1 MRGRG
6 RAAAGGAAAWR
17 AVAGRAA
24 AGGAAAW
31 RLAAGRRAA
40 AGRAAAGGALLAAV
54 LLAAP
59 ALAAGGRGDLRV
71 ELRDADTA
79 AAPGHLL
86 ATVSLSGSAW
96 DGGHLAPGAFTAMVD
111 GRPATVGRAEP
122 LAATGRRLAVMLVVD
137 TSGSMLAGGNIAL
150 ARAAADRFATE
161 LRDGTRIGVIAFA
174 TRPRVVQPLTT
185 DRRRVRAAIAGLRA
199 AGDTALRDAV
209 VRAAGLLAREA
220 GQRTMVLLSD
230 GRDDGSRAT
239 FRQAVAAA
247 RAAKVAV
254 YTIGL
259 TVPGYEQ
266 DPEAL
271 RELSRRTG
279 VTAVTGASGADLA
292 GLYQRLGQELAS
304 QYVVEVALPAG
315 TPRTAAFE
323 LTVDVGGTS
332 RTVRRTLLLGPPA
345 AGPAPPPGLSPA
357 PALAWPE
364 RAHGRHLVAA
374 LAFVATLLAGLALLA
389 ATPGPRLPVRGLRKR
404 LSPYSLTPAVA
415 DRRPTTVFGSSELAG
430 RATAMAESLV
440 RRGHLEETFL
450 DRLEAAGLNLRVAE
464 FLLISLGCAFGL
476 PLLTLAATRSLP
488 LTLATVPLGVA
499 VPLLFLSL
507 RAGRRQARFE
517 EQLPGTLHLLAGALQ
532 AGHSLQQ
539 AVVTAAQE
547 AGDPIAGELQRVL
560 TEARL
565 GRPLEEAFDAM
576 AERMGSLDFKWTVM
590 AINLQRQVG
599 GNLAEVLTTV
609 GQTIRERSA
618 LKRQVRAL
626 SAEGR
631 LSCAVLTVLPVLMF
645 GALLVFNP
653 VFLSPLYTTRTGL
666 LMLAAAGVLMAGG
679 VAWMKKLTEIE
690 V

>member
-1 MRGRG
+1 MRT
-6 RAAAGGAAAWR
+6 RAVACRSLLAGLLLAGGSLAVPGGAAA
-17 AVAGRAA
+17 GQ
-24 AGGAAAW
+24 GE
-31 RLAAGRRAA
+31 
-40 AGRAAAGGALLAAV
+40 
-54 LLAAP
+54 
-59 ALAAGGRGDLRV
+59 LRV

-79 AAPGHLL
+79 SKPGHLL
-86 ATVSLSGSAW
+86 ATVALSGSAW
-96 DGGHLAPGAFTAMVD
+96 EGGRLGAGAFRATVD
-111 GRPATVGRAEP
+111 GRSATVGRAEP
-122 LAATGRRLAVMLVVD
+122 LEATGRRLAVMLVVD
-137 TSGSMLAGGNIAL
+137 TSGSMLAGDNIGL

-161 LRDGTRIGVIAFA
+161 LRDGTRVGVVAFA

-199 AGDTALRDAV
+199 AGDTALRDTV
-209 VRAAGLLAREA
+209 VQASRLLARET

-239 FRQAVAAA
+239 FEQAVAAA
-247 RAAKVAV
+247 KAANVAI

-279 VTAVTGASGADLA
+279 VRAVTGASGTDLA

-304 QYVVEVALPAG
+304 QYVVDVELPAG
-315 TPRTAAFE
+315 TERTAAFE
-323 LTVDVGGTS
+323 LTVEAGGAS
-332 RTVRRTLLLGPPA
+332 RTVRRLLLLGPRA
-345 AGPAPPPGLSPA
+345 AGPGVPTGPPPA
-357 PALAWPE
+357 PALSALE
-364 RAHGRHLVAA
+364 REQARYVVAA
-374 LAFVATLLAGLALLA
+374 LVFVATLLAGLALLGA
-389 ATPGPRLPVRGLRKR
+389 GPGLSVRGLRRR
-404 LSPYSLTPAVA
+404 LAPYSLTPTVA
-415 DRRPTTVFGSSELAG
+415 DRRRATVFGSSELAG

-440 RRGHLEETFL
+440 RRGHLEEAFL

-464 FLLISLGCAFGL
+464 YLLVSLGSTFGL
-476 PLLTLAATRSLP
+476 PLLALVATRSLV
-488 LTLATVPLGVA
+488 LTLAA
-499 VPLLFLSL
+499 VPVGTVVPFLFLSL
-507 RAGRRQARFE
+507 RAARRRARFE
-517 EQLPGTLHLLAGALQ
+517 EQLPGTLQLLAGALQ

-539 AVVTAAQE
+539 AVATTAQE

-565 GRPLEEAFDAM
+565 GRALEEAFEAM
-576 AERMGSLDFKWTVM
+576 AQRMGSVDFEWTVM

-599 GNLAEVLTTV
+599 GNLAEVLGTV

-631 LSCAVLTVLPVLMF
+631 LSCTILTVLPVLMF

-666 LMLAAAGVLMAGG
+666 LMLAVAAVLMVVG
-679 VAWMKKLTEIE
+679 VVWMKKLTEIE

>member
-1 MRGRG
+1 MRT
-6 RAAAGGAAAWR
+6 RAVACRSLLAALLLAGGSLAVPGGAAA
-17 AVAGRAA
+17 GQ
-24 AGGAAAW
+24 GG
-31 RLAAGRRAA
+31 
-40 AGRAAAGGALLAAV
+40 
-54 LLAAP
+54 
-59 ALAAGGRGDLRV
+59 LRV

-79 AAPGHLL
+79 SKPGHLL
-86 ATVSLSGSAW
+86 ATVALSGSAW
-96 DGGHLAPGAFTAMVD
+96 EGGHLGAGAFRTTVD
-111 GRPATVGRAEP
+111 GRSATVGRAEP
-122 LAATGRRLAVMLVVD
+122 LEATGRRLAVMLVVD
-137 TSGSMLAGGNIAL
+137 TSGSMLAGDNIGL

-161 LRDGTRIGVIAFA
+161 LRDGTRVGVVAFA

-185 DRRRVRAAIAGLRA
+185 DRRRVRAAVAGLRA

-209 VRAAGLLAREA
+209 VQASRLIARET

-239 FRQAVAAA
+239 FEQAVAAA

-279 VTAVTGASGADLA
+279 VRAVTGASGTDLA

-304 QYVVEVALPAG
+304 QYVVDVELPAG
-315 TPRTAAFE
+315 TERTAAFE
-323 LTVDVGGTS
+323 LTVEAGGAS
-332 RTVRRTLLLGPPA
+332 RTVRRLLLLGPRA
-345 AGPAPPPGLSPA
+345 AGPAVPTGPPPA
-357 PALAWPE
+357 PALSALE
-364 RAHGRHLVAA
+364 REQARYVVAA
-374 LAFVATLLAGLALLA
+374 LVFVAALLAGLALLGA
-389 ATPGPRLPVRGLRKR
+389 GPVLPVRGLRKR
-404 LSPYSLTPAVA
+404 LAPYSLTPTVA
-415 DRRPTTVFGSSELAG
+415 DRRRATVFGSSELAG

-440 RRGHLEETFL
+440 RRGHLEEAFL

-464 FLLISLGCAFGL
+464 YLLVSLGSTFGL
-476 PLLTLAATRSLP
+476 PLLALVATRSLVV
-488 LTLATVPLGVA
+488 TLAA
-499 VPLLFLSL
+499 VPVGTVVPFLFLSL
-507 RAGRRQARFE
+507 RAARRRARFE
-517 EQLPGTLHLLAGALQ
+517 EQLPGTLQLLAGALQ

-539 AVVTAAQE
+539 AVATAAQE

-565 GRPLEEAFDAM
+565 GRPLEEAFEAM
-576 AERMGSLDFKWTVM
+576 AQRMGSVDFEWTVM

-599 GNLAEVLTTV
+599 GNLAEVLGTV

-631 LSCAVLTVLPVLMF
+631 LSCTILTVLPVLMF

-666 LMLAAAGVLMAGG
+666 LMLAVAAVLMVVG
-679 VAWMKKLTEIE
+679 VVWMKKLTEIE

>member
-1 MRGRG
+1 MRTRTVACRSLLAGLLLAG
-6 RAAAGGAAAWR
+6 GTLAVPGGAAA
-17 AVAGRAA
+17 GQ
-24 AGGAAAW
+24 GE
-31 RLAAGRRAA
+31 
-40 AGRAAAGGALLAAV
+40 
-54 LLAAP
+54 
-59 ALAAGGRGDLRV
+59 LRV

-79 AAPGHLL
+79 SKPGHLL
-86 ATVSLSGSAW
+86 ATVALSGSAW
-96 DGGHLAPGAFTAMVD
+96 DGGRLGAGAFSATVD

-122 LAATGRRLAVMLVVD
+122 LEATGRRLAVMLVVD
-137 TSGSMLAGGNIAL
+137 TSGSMLAGDNIGL

-161 LRDGTRIGVIAFA
+161 LRDGTRVGVVAFA

-209 VRAAGLLAREA
+209 VRASRLLAGEA

-230 GRDDGSRAT
+230 GRDDGSRAS
-239 FRQAVAAA
+239 FEQAIAAA

-279 VTAVTGASGADLA
+279 VRAVTGASGADLA

-304 QYVVEVALPAG
+304 QYVVDVELPAG
-315 TPRTAAFE
+315 TERTAAFE
-323 LTVDVGGTS
+323 LTVQTDGAS
-332 RTVRRTLLLGPPA
+332 RTVRRTLLLRPRA
-345 AGPAPPPGLSPA
+345 AGPALPTGPPPA
-357 PALAWPE
+357 PALTALE
-364 RAHGRHLVAA
+364 REQARYLAAA
-374 LAFVATLLAGLALLA
+374 LVFAATLLGGLALLGA
-389 ATPGPRLPVRGLRKR
+389 GPGLPVRGLRKR
-404 LSPYSLTPAVA
+404 LAPYSLTPAVE
-415 DRRPTTVFGSSELAG
+415 DRRPATMLGSSELAG

-440 RRGHLEETFL
+440 RRGHLEEAFL
-450 DRLEAAGLNLRVAE
+450 DRLEAAGMNLRVAE
-464 FLLISLGCAFGL
+464 YLLVSLGSTFGL
-476 PLLTLAATRSLP
+476 PLLALVATRNLVLTLAAVP
-488 LTLATVPLGVA
+488 VGTVAPF
-499 VPLLFLSL
+499 LFLSL
-507 RAGRRQARFE
+507 RAARRRARFE
-517 EQLPGTLHLLAGALQ
+517 QQLPGALQLLAGALQ

-539 AVVTAAQE
+539 AVATAAQE

-565 GRPLEEAFDAM
+565 GRPLEEAFEAM
-576 AERMGSLDFKWTVM
+576 AGRMGSVDFEWTVM

-599 GNLAEVLTTV
+599 GNLAEVLGTV

-631 LSCAVLTVLPVLMF
+631 LSCTILTVLPVLMF

-666 LMLAAAGVLMAGG
+666 LMLTVAAVLMVVGI
-679 VAWMKKLTEIE
+679 VWMKKLTEIE

>member
-1 MRGRG
+1 
-6 RAAAGGAAAWR
+6 
-17 AVAGRAA
+17 
-24 AGGAAAW
+24 
-31 RLAAGRRAA
+31 
-40 AGRAAAGGALLAAV
+40 
-54 LLAAP
+54 
-59 ALAAGGRGDLRV
+59 
-71 ELRDADTA
+71 
-79 AAPGHLL
+79 
-86 ATVSLSGSAW
+86 
-96 DGGHLAPGAFTAMVD
+96 
-111 GRPATVGRAEP
+111 
-122 LAATGRRLAVMLVVD
+122 
-137 TSGSMLAGGNIAL
+137 MLAGGNIAL

-161 LRDGTRIGVIAFA
+161 LRAGTRIGVVAFA

-209 VRAAGLLAREA
+209 VRAAGLLAKEA
-220 GQRTMVLLSD
+220 GQRTIVLLSD

-239 FRQAVAAA
+239 LQQAVAAA
-247 RAAKVAV
+247 RAARVAV

-292 GLYQRLGQELAS
+292 GLYQRLGEELAS
-304 QYVVEVALPAG
+304 QYVVDVALPAG

-323 LTVDVGGTS
+323 LTVEVGGTS
-332 RTVRRTLLLGPPA
+332 RTVRRTLLLGPRDP
-345 AGPAPPPGLSPA
+345 GPGVPPGSGVPPSPPPA
-357 PALAWPE
+357 PALAWLE
-364 RAHGRHLVAA
+364 RPHGRQLVAA
-374 LAFVATLLAGLALLA
+374 LAFAATLLAALALLGA
-389 ATPGPRLPVRGLRKR
+389 GPRPGVPVRGLRKR

-415 DRRPTTVFGSSELAG
+415 DRRPATVFGSSALAG
-430 RATAMAESLV
+430 RATAMAETLV
-440 RRGHLEETFL
+440 RRGHLEEAFL

-464 FLLISLGCAFGL
+464 YLLVSLGCTFGL
-476 PLLTLAATRSLP
+476 PLLALVATRSLP
-488 LTLATVPLGVA
+488 LTLAAVPLGTVA
-499 VPLLFLSL
+499 PFLFLSL
-507 RAGRRQARFE
+507 RAARRRARFE
-517 EQLPGTLHLLAGALQ
+517 EQLPGTLQLLAGALQ

-539 AVVTAAQE
+539 AVATAAQE
-547 AGDPIAGELQRVL
+547 AADPIAAELQRVL

-576 AERMGSLDFKWTVM
+576 AERMGSIDFQWTVM

-599 GNLAEVLTTV
+599 GNLAEVLGTV

-631 LSCAVLTVLPVLMF
+631 LSCAILTVLPVLMF

-666 LMLAAAGVLMAGG
+666 LMLAAAAVLMAGG
-679 VAWMKKLTEIE
+679 VVWMKKLTEIK

>member
-1 MRGRG
+1 MRS
-6 RAAAGGAAAWR
+6 R
-17 AVAGRAA
+17 AVAGRS
-24 AGGAAAW
+24 
-31 RLAAGRRAA
+31 
-40 AGRAAAGGALLAAV
+40 LLAAL
-54 LLAAP
+54 LLAGGW
-59 ALAAGGRGDLRV
+59 LAVPGEGVRAGQGELRV

-79 AAPGHLL
+79 TAPGHLL
-86 ATVSLSGSAW
+86 ATVSLSGSAFH
-96 DGGHLAPGAFTAMVD
+96 GGRLAAGAFRATVD

-122 LAATGRRLAVMLVVD
+122 LEATGRRLAVMLVVD
-137 TSGSMLAGGNIAL
+137 TSGSMLAGDNIGL
-150 ARAAADRFATE
+150 ARAAADRFATD
-161 LRDGTRIGVIAFA
+161 LRDGIRIGVVAFA

-209 VRAAGLLAREA
+209 VLASGLLAREA

-239 FRQAVAAA
+239 FEQAVAAA
-247 RAAKVAV
+247 RAANVAV

-292 GLYQRLGQELAS
+292 GLYQRLGEELAS
-304 QYVVEVALPAG
+304 QYVVDVALPAG
-315 TPRTAAFE
+315 TRRTAAFE
-323 LTVDVGGTS
+323 LTVEVGGTS
-332 RTVRRTLLLGPPA
+332 RTVRRMLLLGPRVGGPA
-345 AGPAPPPGLSPA
+345 MPAGPPPA
-357 PALAWPE
+357 PALEALE
-364 RAHGRHLVAA
+364 REQGRYVVAA
-374 LAFVATLLAGLALLA
+374 LAFVATLLAGLALLGA
-389 ATPGPRLPVRGLRKR
+389 GPGPGLPVRGLRKR
-404 LSPYSLTPAVA
+404 LSPYSLTPTVA
-415 DRRPTTVFGSSELAG
+415 DRRPATVFGSSELAG

-440 RRGHLEETFL
+440 RRGHLEEAFL

-464 FLLISLGCAFGL
+464 YLLVSLGSAFGL
-476 PLLTLAATRSLP
+476 PLLVLVATRSLM
-488 LTLATVPLGVA
+488 LTLAAVPLGTV
-499 VPLLFLSL
+499 VPFLFLAL
-507 RAGRRQARFE
+507 RAARRRARFE
-517 EQLPGTLHLLAGALQ
+517 EQLPGTLQLLAGALQ

-539 AVVTAAQE
+539 AVATAAKE
-547 AGDPIAGELQRVL
+547 AGDPVAGELQRVL

-565 GRPLEEAFDAM
+565 GRPLEEAFEAM
-576 AERMGSLDFKWTVM
+576 AERMGSIDFEWTVM

-599 GNLAEVLTTV
+599 GNLAEVLGTV

-631 LSCAVLTVLPVLMF
+631 LSCAILTVLPVLMF

-666 LMLAAAGVLMAGG
+666 LMLAAAAVLMAGG
-679 VAWMKKLTEIE
+679 VVWMKKLTEIE

>member
-1 MRGRG
+1 MR
-6 RAAAGGAAAWR
+6 AG
-17 AVAGRAA
+17 AVACRS
-24 AGGAAAW
+24 
-31 RLAAGRRAA
+31 
-40 AGRAAAGGALLAAV
+40 LLAAV
-54 LLAAP
+54 LLAGGSLAVP
-59 ALAAGGRGDLRV
+59 GAAAAGQGELRV

-79 AAPGHLL
+79 SAPGHLL

-96 DGGHLAPGAFTAMVD
+96 DGGRLAAGAFRATVD
-111 GRPATVGRAEP
+111 GSPAPVGRAEP
-122 LAATGRRLAVMLVVD
+122 LEATGRRLAVMLVVD
-137 TSGSMLAGGNIAL
+137 TSGSMLAGDNIGL

-161 LRDGTRIGVIAFA
+161 LRDGIRIGVVAFA

-209 VRAAGLLAREA
+209 VLASGLLAREA

-239 FRQAVAAA
+239 FEQAVAAA
-247 RAAKVAV
+247 RAANVAV

-292 GLYQRLGQELAS
+292 GLYQRLGEELAS
-304 QYVVEVALPAG
+304 QYVVDVALPAG
-315 TPRTAAFE
+315 TRRTAAFE
-323 LTVDVGGTS
+323 LTVEVGGTS
-332 RTVRRTLLLGPPA
+332 RTVRRMLLLGPRAGGPA
-345 AGPAPPPGLSPA
+345 MPAGPPPA
-357 PALAWPE
+357 PALEALE
-364 RAHGRHLVAA
+364 REQGRYVVAA
-374 LAFVATLLAGLALLA
+374 LAFVATLLAGLALLGA
-389 ATPGPRLPVRGLRKR
+389 GPGLPIRGLRKR
-404 LSPYSLTPAVA
+404 LSPYSLTPTVA
-415 DRRPTTVFGSSELAG
+415 DPRPATVFGSSELAG

-440 RRGHLEETFL
+440 RRGHLEEAFL

-464 FLLISLGCAFGL
+464 YLLVSLGSAFGL
-476 PLLTLAATRSLP
+476 PLLVLVATRSLM
-488 LTLATVPLGVA
+488 LTLAAVPLGTV
-499 VPLLFLSL
+499 VPFLFLAL
-507 RAGRRQARFE
+507 RAARRRARFE
-517 EQLPGTLHLLAGALQ
+517 EQLPGTLQLLAGALQ

-539 AVVTAAQE
+539 AVATAAQE
-547 AGDPIAGELQRVL
+547 AGDPVAGELQRVL

-565 GRPLEEAFDAM
+565 GRPLEEAFEAM
-576 AERMGSLDFKWTVM
+576 AERMGSIDFEWTVM

-599 GNLAEVLTTV
+599 GNLAEVLGTV

-631 LSCAVLTVLPVLMF
+631 LSCAILTVLPVLMF

-666 LMLAAAGVLMAGG
+666 LMLAAAAVLMAGG
-679 VAWMKKLTEIE
+679 VVWMKKLTEIE

>member
-1 MRGRG
+1 MR
-6 RAAAGGAAAWR
+6 AG
-17 AVAGRAA
+17 AVACRS
-24 AGGAAAW
+24 
-31 RLAAGRRAA
+31 
-40 AGRAAAGGALLAAV
+40 LLAAV
-54 LLAAP
+54 LLAGGS
-59 ALAAGGRGDLRV
+59 LAVPGAATAGQGELRV

-79 AAPGHLL
+79 SAPGHLL

-96 DGGHLAPGAFTAMVD
+96 DGGRLAAGAFRATVD
-111 GRPATVGRAEP
+111 GSPAPVGRAEP
-122 LAATGRRLAVMLVVD
+122 LEATGRRLAVMLVVD
-137 TSGSMLAGGNIAL
+137 TSGSMLAGDNIGL

-161 LRDGTRIGVIAFA
+161 LRDGIRIGVVAFA

-209 VRAAGLLAREA
+209 VLASGRLAREA

-239 FRQAVAAA
+239 FEQAVAAA
-247 RAAKVAV
+247 RAANVAV

-292 GLYQRLGQELAS
+292 GLYQRLGEELAS
-304 QYVVEVALPAG
+304 QYVVDVALPAG
-315 TPRTAAFE
+315 TRRTAAFE
-323 LTVDVGGTS
+323 LTVEVGGTS
-332 RTVRRTLLLGPPA
+332 RTVRRMLLLGPRAGGPA
-345 AGPAPPPGLSPA
+345 MPAGPPPA
-357 PALAWPE
+357 PALEALE
-364 RAHGRHLVAA
+364 REQGRYVVAA
-374 LAFVATLLAGLALLA
+374 LAFVATLLAGLALLGA
-389 ATPGPRLPVRGLRKR
+389 RPGLPVRALRKR
-404 LSPYSLTPAVA
+404 LSPYSLTPTVA
-415 DRRPTTVFGSSELAG
+415 GPRPATVFGSSELAG

-440 RRGHLEETFL
+440 RRGHLEEAFL

-464 FLLISLGCAFGL
+464 YLLVSLGSAFGL
-476 PLLTLAATRSLP
+476 PLLVLVATRSLM
-488 LTLATVPLGVA
+488 LTLAAVPLGTV
-499 VPLLFLSL
+499 VPFLFLAL
-507 RAGRRQARFE
+507 RAARRRARFE
-517 EQLPGTLHLLAGALQ
+517 EQLPGTLQLLAGALQ

-539 AVVTAAQE
+539 AVATAAQE
-547 AGDPIAGELQRVL
+547 AGDPVAGELQRVL

-565 GRPLEEAFDAM
+565 GRPLEEAFEAM
-576 AERMGSLDFKWTVM
+576 AERMGSIDFEWTVM

-599 GNLAEVLTTV
+599 GNLAKVLGTV

-631 LSCAVLTVLPVLMF
+631 LSCAILTVLPVLMF

-666 LMLAAAGVLMAGG
+666 LMLAAAAVLMAGG
-679 VAWMKKLTEIE
+679 VVWMKKLTEIE

>member
-1 MRGRG
+1 MR
-6 RAAAGGAAAWR
+6 AG
-17 AVAGRAA
+17 AVACRS
-24 AGGAAAW
+24 
-31 RLAAGRRAA
+31 
-40 AGRAAAGGALLAAV
+40 LLAAV
-54 LLAAP
+54 LLAGGSLAVP
-59 ALAAGGRGDLRV
+59 GAAAAGQGELRV

-79 AAPGHLL
+79 SAPGHLL

-96 DGGHLAPGAFTAMVD
+96 DGGRLAAGAFRATVD
-111 GRPATVGRAEP
+111 GSPAPVGRAEP
-122 LAATGRRLAVMLVVD
+122 LEATGRRLAVMLVVD
-137 TSGSMLAGGNIAL
+137 TSGSMLAGDNIGL

-161 LRDGTRIGVIAFA
+161 LRDGIRIGVVAFA

-209 VRAAGLLAREA
+209 VLASGRLAREA

-239 FRQAVAAA
+239 FEQAVAAA
-247 RAAKVAV
+247 RAANVAV

-292 GLYQRLGQELAS
+292 GLYQRLGEELAS
-304 QYVVEVALPAG
+304 QYVVDVALPAG
-315 TPRTAAFE
+315 TRRTAAFE
-323 LTVDVGGTS
+323 LTVEVGGTS
-332 RTVRRTLLLGPPA
+332 RTVRRMLLLGPRAGGPA
-345 AGPAPPPGLSPA
+345 MPAGPPPA
-357 PALAWPE
+357 PALEALE
-364 RAHGRHLVAA
+364 REQGRYVVAA
-374 LAFVATLLAGLALLA
+374 LAFVATLLAGLALLGA
-389 ATPGPRLPVRGLRKR
+389 RPGLPVRALRKR
-404 LSPYSLTPAVA
+404 LSPYSLTPTVA
-415 DRRPTTVFGSSELAG
+415 DPRPATVFGSSELAG

-440 RRGHLEETFL
+440 RRGHLEEAFL

-464 FLLISLGCAFGL
+464 YLLVSLGSAFGL
-476 PLLTLAATRSLP
+476 PLLVLVATRSLM
-488 LTLATVPLGVA
+488 LTLAAVPLGTV
-499 VPLLFLSL
+499 VPFLFLAL
-507 RAGRRQARFE
+507 RAARRRAKFE
-517 EQLPGTLHLLAGALQ
+517 EQLPGTLQLLAGALQ

-539 AVVTAAQE
+539 AVATAAQE
-547 AGDPIAGELQRVL
+547 AGDPVAGELQRVL

-565 GRPLEEAFDAM
+565 GRPLEEAFEAM
-576 AERMGSLDFKWTVM
+576 AERMGSIDFEWTVM

-599 GNLAEVLTTV
+599 GNLAEVLGTV

-631 LSCAVLTVLPVLMF
+631 LSCAILTVLPVLMF

-666 LMLAAAGVLMAGG
+666 LMLAAAAVLMAGG
-679 VAWMKKLTEIE
+679 VVWMKKLTEIE

>member
-1 MRGRG
+1 MR
-6 RAAAGGAAAWR
+6 AG
-17 AVAGRAA
+17 AVACRS
-24 AGGAAAW
+24 
-31 RLAAGRRAA
+31 
-40 AGRAAAGGALLAAV
+40 LLAAV
-54 LLAAP
+54 LLAGGSLAVP
-59 ALAAGGRGDLRV
+59 GAAAAGQGELRV

-79 AAPGHLL
+79 SAPGHLL

-96 DGGHLAPGAFTAMVD
+96 DGGRLAAGAFRATVD
-111 GRPATVGRAEP
+111 GSPAPVGRAEP
-122 LAATGRRLAVMLVVD
+122 LEATGRRLAVMLVVD
-137 TSGSMLAGGNIAL
+137 TSGSMLAGDNIGL

-161 LRDGTRIGVIAFA
+161 LRDGIRIGVVAFA

-209 VRAAGLLAREA
+209 VLASGRLAREA

-239 FRQAVAAA
+239 FEQAVAAA
-247 RAAKVAV
+247 RAANVAV

-292 GLYQRLGQELAS
+292 GLYQRLGEELAS
-304 QYVVEVALPAG
+304 QYVVDVALPAG
-315 TPRTAAFE
+315 TRRTAAFE
-323 LTVDVGGTS
+323 LTVEVGGTS
-332 RTVRRTLLLGPPA
+332 RTVRRMLLLGPRAGGPA
-345 AGPAPPPGLSPA
+345 MPAGPPPA
-357 PALAWPE
+357 PALEALE
-364 RAHGRHLVAA
+364 REQGRYVVAA
-374 LAFVATLLAGLALLA
+374 LAFVATLLAGLALLGA
-389 ATPGPRLPVRGLRKR
+389 GPGLPVRALRKR
-404 LSPYSLTPAVA
+404 LSPYSLTPTVA
-415 DRRPTTVFGSSELAG
+415 GPRPATVFGSSELAG

-440 RRGHLEETFL
+440 RRGHLEEAFL

-464 FLLISLGCAFGL
+464 YLLVSLGSAFGL
-476 PLLTLAATRSLP
+476 PLLVLVATRSLM
-488 LTLATVPLGVA
+488 LTLAAVPLGTV
-499 VPLLFLSL
+499 VPFLFLAL
-507 RAGRRQARFE
+507 RAARRRARFE
-517 EQLPGTLHLLAGALQ
+517 EQLPGTLQLLAGALQ

-539 AVVTAAQE
+539 AVATAAQE
-547 AGDPIAGELQRVL
+547 AGDPVAGELQRVL

-565 GRPLEEAFDAM
+565 GRPLEEAFEAM
-576 AERMGSLDFKWTVM
+576 AERMGSIDFEWTVM

-599 GNLAEVLTTV
+599 GNLAEVLGTV

-631 LSCAVLTVLPVLMF
+631 LSCAILTVLPVLMF

-666 LMLAAAGVLMAGG
+666 LMLAAAAVLMAGG
-679 VAWMKKLTEIE
+679 VVWMKKLTEIE

>member
-1 MRGRG
+1 MR
-6 RAAAGGAAAWR
+6 AG
-17 AVAGRAA
+17 AVACRS
-24 AGGAAAW
+24 
-31 RLAAGRRAA
+31 
-40 AGRAAAGGALLAAV
+40 LLAAV
-54 LLAAP
+54 LLAGGS
-59 ALAAGGRGDLRV
+59 LAVPGAATAGQGELRV

-79 AAPGHLL
+79 SAPGHLL

-96 DGGHLAPGAFTAMVD
+96 DGGRLAAGAFRATVD
-111 GRPATVGRAEP
+111 GSPAPVGRAEP
-122 LAATGRRLAVMLVVD
+122 LEATGRRLAVMLVVD
-137 TSGSMLAGGNIAL
+137 TSGSMLAGDNIGL

-161 LRDGTRIGVIAFA
+161 LRDGIRIGVVAFA

-209 VRAAGLLAREA
+209 VLASGLLAREA

-239 FRQAVAAA
+239 FEQAVAAA
-247 RAAKVAV
+247 RAANVAV

-292 GLYQRLGQELAS
+292 GLYQRLGEELAS
-304 QYVVEVALPAG
+304 QYVVDVALPAG
-315 TPRTAAFE
+315 TRRTAAFE
-323 LTVDVGGTS
+323 LTVEVGGTS
-332 RTVRRTLLLGPPA
+332 STVRRMLLLGPRAGGPA
-345 AGPAPPPGLSPA
+345 MPAGPPPA
-357 PALAWPE
+357 PALEALE
-364 RAHGRHLVAA
+364 REQGRHVVAA
-374 LAFVATLLAGLALLA
+374 LAFVATLLAGLALLGA
-389 ATPGPRLPVRGLRKR
+389 RPGLPVRALRKR
-404 LSPYSLTPAVA
+404 LSPYSLTPTVA
-415 DRRPTTVFGSSELAG
+415 GPRPATVFGSSELAG

-440 RRGHLEETFL
+440 RRGHLEEAFL

-464 FLLISLGCAFGL
+464 YLLVSLGSAFGL
-476 PLLTLAATRSLP
+476 PLLVLVATRSLM
-488 LTLATVPLGVA
+488 LTLAAVPLGTV
-499 VPLLFLSL
+499 VPFLFLAL
-507 RAGRRQARFE
+507 RAARRRARFE
-517 EQLPGTLHLLAGALQ
+517 EQLPGTLQLLAGALQ

-539 AVVTAAQE
+539 AVATAAQE
-547 AGDPIAGELQRVL
+547 AGDPVAGELQRVL

-565 GRPLEEAFDAM
+565 GRPLEEAFEAM
-576 AERMGSLDFKWTVM
+576 AERMGSIDFEWTVM

-599 GNLAEVLTTV
+599 GNLAEVLGTV

-631 LSCAVLTVLPVLMF
+631 LSCAILTVLPVLMF

-666 LMLAAAGVLMAGG
+666 LMLAAAAVLMAGG
-679 VAWMKKLTEIE
+679 VVWMKKLTEIE

>member
-1 MRGRG
+1 MRAQAVGRG
-6 RAAAGGAAAWR
+6 
-17 AVAGRAA
+17 AVAG
-24 AGGAAAW
+24 W
-31 RLAAGRRAA
+31 S
-40 AGRAAAGGALLAAV
+40 LLAALV
-54 LLAAP
+54 L
-59 ALAAGGRGDLRV
+59 AGGPLAGPAAALGAASGQGELRV

-79 AAPGHLL
+79 SAPGHLL
-86 ATVSLSGSAW
+86 ATVSLSGSAYR
-96 DGGHLAPGAFTAMVD
+96 GGRLPAGAFRATVG

-137 TSGSMLAGGNIAL
+137 TSGSMLAGDNIGL
-150 ARAAADRFATE
+150 ARAAADGFATG
-161 LRDGTRIGVIAFA
+161 LRDGTRIGVVAFA

-209 VRAAGLLAREA
+209 VRASGLLAREA

-239 FRQAVAAA
+239 FTEAVAAA
-247 RAAKVAV
+247 RAARVAV

-266 DPEAL
+266 DPGAL

-292 GLYQRLGQELAS
+292 GLYRRIGEELAS
-304 QYVVEVALPAG
+304 QYVVDVALPAG

-332 RTVRRTLLLGPPA
+332 RTVRRTLLLGPRA
-345 AGPAPPPGLSPA
+345 AEPAPPTGPPPA

-364 RAHGRHLVAA
+364 RAQGRYLVAA
-374 LAFVATLLAGLALLA
+374 LAFVATLLAGLALLGA
-389 ATPGPRLPVRGLRKR
+389 GPRPGLGFRGLRRR
-404 LSPYSLTPAVA
+404 LSPYSLTPTVA
-415 DRRPTTVFGSSELAG
+415 DRRPATVFGSSELAG
-430 RATAMAESLV
+430 KATAMAESLV
-440 RRGHLEETFL
+440 RRGHLEEAFL

-464 FLLISLGCAFGL
+464 YLLVSLGCAFGL
-476 PLLTLAATRSLP
+476 PLLALVATRNLP
-488 LTLATVPLGVA
+488 LTMAAVPLGTVA
-499 VPLLFLSL
+499 PFLFLSL
-507 RAGRRQARFE
+507 RASRRRARFE

-539 AVVTAAQE
+539 AVATAAQE
-547 AGDPIAGELQRVL
+547 AGDPIAGEFQRVL

-576 AERMGSLDFKWTVM
+576 AGRMGSIDFQWTVM

-599 GNLAEVLTTV
+599 GNLAEVLGTV
-609 GQTIRERSA
+609 GQTIRERAA

-631 LSCAVLTVLPVLMF
+631 LSCAILTVLPVLMF
-645 GALLVFNP
+645 AALLVFNP

-666 LMLAAAGVLMAGG
+666 LMLAAAAVLMAGG
-679 VAWMKKLTEIE
+679 IVWMKKLTEIE